1 MQMSSAAASV
11 ANGLAMTVEQSTA
24 AMERAKMEYLANKE
38 LLRLQKELEIIQGDT
53 LLNKLNLAHRAD
65 RSATNV
71 HVA

>member
-1 MQMSSAAASV
+1 
-11 ANGLAMTVEQSTA
+11 
-24 AMERAKMEYLANKE
+24 MEYLANKE